1 MSNFFLD
8 YFESSLKVKNTI
20 IKDEN
25 TISNLSN
32 ISDKIYSVI
41 KSKKKI
47 FTCGNGGSFSD
58 ASHFTTELMVR
69 YSKEFERK
77 PISCINLSNDGSLIT
92 AHSND
97 YSFETLFSRSIEAL
111 GIKDDCL
118 IIFSTSGNSKNIIN
132 VLMKAKEIGITTI
145 GFLGNGGGK
154 ALNLCDYNLVVKSSK
169 TSHIQECHIVFIHAL
184 VESIEYKIKSNK

>member
-8 YFESSLKVKNTI
+8 YFKNSVKIKNNI
-20 IKDEN
+20 INDKN
-25 TISNLSN
+25 TISNLSI

-41 KSKKKI
+41 NSKKKL

-77 PISCINLSNDGSLIT
+77 PISCINLSSDGSLIT

-111 GIKDDCL
+111 GNKGDCL
-118 IIFSTSGNSKNIIN
+118 IVFSTSGNSKNIIN
-132 VLMKAKEIGITTI
+132 VLIKAREIGISTVGI
-145 GFLGNGGGK
+145 LGNDGGE
-154 ALNLCDYNLVVKSSK
+154 ALNLCDYNLIVNSDK

-184 VESIEYKIKSNK
+184 VESLEHKLK